1 MIPQSQL
8 QNIEITTR
16 STSTWQLDLEAKK
29 LGGRIEG
36 IDAVRQMIYTV
47 LNVERYRYAIHSWR
61 FGVEL
66 DDLYGQS
73 MDYIYPTIVQRITE
87 ALMMLD
93 TIQSVDNFSFDRKK
107 EALILTFNVSTIY
120 GDLNVT
126 KEVTL

>member
-8 QNIEITTR
+8 QNIEIVTG
-16 STSTWQLDLEAKK
+16 STATWQLDLTDKK
-29 LGGRIEG
+29 IGAQIEG
-36 IDAVRQMIYTV
+36 IEAVKQMIYTV

-73 MDYIYPTIVQRITE
+73 MAYVYPTIVQRITE
-87 ALMMLD
+87 ALLMLD
-93 TIQSVDNFSFDRKK
+93 TVNAVDNFEFSRNKG
-107 EALILTFNVSTIY
+107 ALTIAFNVSTIY
-120 GDLNVT
+120 GDLITT